1 MATAGEGGQ
10 LRLAI
15 RSAAAVGETFFGLLH
30 VGRLVS
36 TFMATGGIYM
46 QTERRPQLC
55 SRLPLPLPLPLPLSL
70 PLLPHLLLPHH
81 LQLHLP
87 STVL

>member
-1 MATAGEGGQ
+1 MATAGEGDQ

-55 SRLPLPLPLPLPLSL
+55 SRLTQAQS
-70 PLLPHLLLPHH
+70 
-81 LQLHLP
+81 QYQSSSSSSCLP
-87 STVL
+87 SSVL

>member
-1 MATAGEGGQ
+1 MATAGEGDQ

-30 VGRLVS
+30 FGRLVS

-55 SRLPLPLPLPLPLSL
+55 SRLTQAQPQPQSQSLSSCSSSSC
-70 PLLPHLLLPHH
+70 
-81 LQLHLP
+81 LP
-87 STVL
+87 SSVL